1 VREAYL
7 QRGFAEFVGTFTLVF
22 VGAGSI
28 IATSGGN
35 LTVIAL
41 AHGLAIGVM
50 ASAVGHISGG
60 HFNPAVTFGFLVTR
74 RIEPYLAAVY
84 WFAQLVAAI
93 LAAFLLD
100 ALLPQSQTDAVNL
113 GAPQIGNGIGAG
125 AGFVLEVVLTF
136 FLVWVIFATAAD
148 PRGTFASIAGLAIG
162 FTITLDIFI
171 GGPYTGA
178 AMNPARA
185 LGPQLV
191 GDVWSDAW
199 VWWVGPLLGAALAAL
214 LYDRLY
220 LRPLSPEPVGPPE
233 TGLDEPRP
241 GETAAM

>member
-1 VREAYL
+1 VQSAHL
-7 QRGFAEFVGTFTLVF
+7 QRGFAEFVGTFTLIF

-28 IATSGGN
+28 IATHGGN

-60 HFNPAVTFGFLVTR
+60 HFNPAVTFAFVITR
-74 RIEPYLAAVY
+74 KMEIHLAAAY
-84 WFAQLVAAI
+84 WFAQLVGAI
-93 LAAFLLD
+93 LAAFLLS
-100 ALLPQSQTDAVNL
+100 AVLPQQQVDAVNL
-113 GAPQIGNGIGAG
+113 GAPSLAPGISGGGGVVIEA
-125 AGFVLEVVLTF
+125 VLTF

-148 PRGTFASIAGLAIG
+148 PRGAFATIAGLAIG
-162 FTITLDIFI
+162 FTITLDICM

-185 LGPQLV
+185 LGPELV
-191 GDVWSDAW
+191 QNFWNNAW
-199 VWWVGPLLGAALAAL
+199 VYWVGPLVGAALAAL
-214 LYDRLY
+214 AYERLY
-220 LRPLSPEPVGPPE
+220 LRPVSPEPVGPPE

-241 GETAAM
+241 GEAAAL